1 MEPTH
6 AFLSSFSDLV
16 HTTDSL
22 RNAKLSVGKTEKE
35 SRNVDALVEPYKAEN
50 ARIVRENN
58 DLHQQLLRQ
67 KEEKDRET
75 RGWLHSLMTLHPTSL
90 KCTDRLLTSS
100 LRAEGL
106 CQKIRP

>member
-1 MEPTH
+1 MQPTH

-22 RNAKLSVGKTEKE
+22 RNAKQSTGKTEKE
-35 SRNVDALVEPYKAEN
+35 SHNVDALVEPYKAEN

-58 DLHQQLLRQ
+58 DLHQQLLRL

-75 RGWLHSLMTLHPTSL
+75 RGKLHSLMTLHPHQAQVH
-90 KCTDRLLTSS
+90 RPLLPSPH
-100 LRAEGL
+100 RVEGPL
-106 CQKIRP
+106 QKIRP